1 MTARALPAPTEA
13 EFQAAVIQLAET
25 CGYQVMHVRR
35 SVVRQGRW
43 ATATSI
49 SGWPDLTL
57 LGHDRAIFAELKSE
71 RGRLTAE
78 QKQVIALLRA
88 AGLDA
93 RVWRPRDWKS
103 IVETL
108 TGGRSHG

>member
-1 MTARALPAPTEA
+1 MLPVSEA
-13 EFQAAVIQLAET
+13 HFQQSVVQLAET
-25 CGYQVMHVRR
+25 CGWRVMHVRPSR
-35 SVVRQGRW
+35 VRGGRW

-49 SGWPDLTL
+49 SGWVDLTL
-57 LGHDRAIFAELKSE
+57 LGHDRAIFAELKSD

-103 IVETL
+103 IEATL
-108 TGGRSHG
+108 TGGRTR